1 MKQATKVKMIK
12 VLQHMPKPKW
22 VMHSQSHRSTHPVFD
37 LDQIESLHQVRRTP
51 AGFRDSLASG
61 ICWVFRQGFDTVS
74 NYKPQGMDANRWL
87 TRVIILESVAGIPG
101 MVGGVLRHM
110 RSLRT
115 LERDNGWINHLL
127 AEAENER
134 MHLFIFMK
142 FKDPG
147 FFFRWFIMLTQGVM
161 FNALF

>member
-12 VLQHMPKPKW
+12 ILQHMPKPKW
-22 VMHSQSHRSTHPVFD
+22 VMHSQSHRTTHPVFD

-51 AGFRDSLASG
+51 AGYRDYLASG
-61 ICWVFRQGFDTVS
+61 ICNIFRKGFDTVS
-74 NYKPQGMDANRWL
+74 NYKEQGMDANRWL
-87 TRVIILESVAGIPG
+87 TRVII
-101 MVGGVLRHM
+101 
-110 RSLRT
+110 

-147 FFFRWFIMLTQGVM
+147 FFFRWFIVLTQGVM

>member
-1 MKQATKVKMIK
+1 MQQPHKIKIVK
-12 VLQHMPKPKW
+12 VLENMPKPNW
-22 VMHSQSHRSTHPVFD
+22 VMHPQSHRAIHPVFNLAQIET
-37 LDQIESLHQVRRTP
+37 LDQVKRTP
-51 AGFRDSLASG
+51 TGWRDQLASAL
-61 ICWVFRQGFDTVS
+61 CNTARKTFDFIS
-74 NYKPQGMDANRWL
+74 GYQEKGMDANRWL
-87 TRVIILESVAGIPG
+87 TRVIMLESVAGIPG

-110 RSLRT
+110 KSLRT

-147 FFFRWFIMLTQGVM
+147 FFFRWSIFITQGVM